1 MSTEQ
6 NKAIVRKAID
16 ALSRGDMAGFVADA
30 ADVVSFTLIGST
42 PLSGTIQGKQNIE
55 KGLSEILGG
64 RLEGGAI
71 AMTIENLVA
80 DGEYVAEQAKGISK
94 TKTGKDYNNTYCR
107 VWRIVDGKV
116 HSLTEYLDTEI
127 VRDALCD

>member
-1 MSTEQ
+1 MSSEQ

-16 ALSRGDMAGFVADA
+16 ALSRGDMTGFVADA
-30 ADVVSFTLIGST
+30 ADDVSFTLIGST
-42 PLSGTIQGKQNIE
+42 PLSGTLQGKQNIE
-55 KGLSEILGG
+55 KGLREILGG

-80 DGEYVAEQAKGISK
+80 EGEYVAEQATGISQ

>member
-16 ALSRGDMAGFVADA
+16 ALSRGDMTGFVADA
-30 ADVVSFTLIGST
+30 ADDVSFTLIGST
-42 PLSGTIQGKQNIE
+42 PLSGTLQGKQNIE

-80 DGEYVAEQAKGISK
+80 EGEYVAEQATGISK

>member
-6 NKAIVRKAID
+6 NKAIVRSAID
-16 ALSRGDMAGFVADA
+16 ALGRGDMAAFVADA
-30 ADVVSFTLIGST
+30 ADDVSFTLIGST

-55 KGLSEILGG
+55 KGLREILGG

-80 DGEYVAEQAKGISK
+80 DGEFVAEQAKGISK
-94 TKTGKDYNNTYCR
+94 TRTGKDYNNTYCR
-107 VWRIVDGKV
+107 VWRIIDGKV
-116 HSLTEYLDTEI
+116 HSLTEYLDTAI